1 MSKYAFLIAIIT
13 GSFLQAQFSV
23 TVDAPPA
30 FTAKEAILYTL
41 NGSKDIIVSREMKKN
56 SGWTFKVPQR
66 YVGMMKIYFPEN
78 NASFSMISENK
89 DVSLKL
95 ESEGNKI
102 NVVYNDPVNMLME
115 KVQDQQKKKDLIY
128 PALVQIKEYYRP
140 GTDFGKALEKEIR
153 EIGQTYTV
161 DPSSNPFVS
170 YYNTNYN
177 KFLVERSAETMPAQK
192 EIADFIAN
200 SGEMLESSSL
210 LRPVLVNFLN
220 SAGSANVDSSVDALL
235 KRLNVETPRGQT
247 VMSELIDI
255 FDVYG
260 MTALKDK
267 YLTQAKNLKC
277 TINDR
282 LASTIKANNNV
293 ELGALFPDYKFVR
306 SSNTSAK
313 NLHSVKADKKVIVF
327 WSATCSHCEAE
338 LPKLLERYNAMKA
351 QNIEVVGFSLDSD
364 RGVYESKVAALPW
377 INDSE
382 LRGWNSSYT
391 ETFNI
396 HATPTYFVVDAQN
409 RIIAKPDHVSDV
421 LQFLNLK

>member
-1 MSKYAFLIAIIT
+1 M
-13 GSFLQAQFSV
+13 QAQFSV
-23 TVDAPPA
+23 TVEAPA
-30 FTAKEAILYTL
+30 TFTAKEAILYTL
-41 NGSKDIIVSREMKKN
+41 NGSKDIIVSRELKKN
-56 SGWTFKVPQR
+56 TGWTFKVPQR

-95 ESEGNKI
+95 ESDGAKV
-102 NVVYNDPVNMLME
+102 NVLYKDPVNMLME

-128 PALVQIKEYYRP
+128 PALIQIKDYYRP
-140 GTDFGKALEKEIR
+140 GSDFGKALEKEIQ
-153 EIGQTYTV
+153 EIGRSYTV
-161 DPSSNPFVS
+161 DASSNPFVS
-170 YYNTNYN
+170 FYNTNYN
-177 KFLVERSAETMPAQK
+177 KFLVERSPETMPAQK

-210 LRPVLVNFLN
+210 LRPLLVNFLN
-220 SAGSANVDSSVDALL
+220 SAGSANVDASVDALL

-255 FDVYG
+255 FDVYA
-260 MTALKDK
+260 MSALKEK

-293 ELGALFPDYKFVR
+293 EIGAVFPDYKFVR
-306 SSNTSAK
+306 ASHTASKS
-313 NLHSVKADKKVIVF
+313 LHSVKADKKVIVF
-327 WSATCSHCEAE
+327 WSSTCSHCEAE
-338 LPKLLERYNAMKA
+338 LPKLLEKYTGMKA
-351 QNIEVVGFSLDSD
+351 QNIEVVGFSLDTERS
-364 RGVYESKVAALPW
+364 VYDSKVAALPW

-382 LRGWNSSYT
+382 LRGWNSTYT
-391 ETFNI
+391 ETYNI
-396 HATPTYFVVDAQN
+396 HATPTYFIVDAQN

-421 LQFLNLK
+421 LQFLKLK

>member
-1 MSKYAFLIAIIT
+1 MSKHALLIAILA
-13 GSFLQAQFSV
+13 GSFMQAQFSV
-23 TVDAPPA
+23 TVEAPA
-30 FTAKEAILYTL
+30 SFNAKEAVLYTL
-41 NGSKDIIVSREMKKN
+41 NGSKDIIVSRELKKN
-56 SGWTFKVPQR
+56 TGWSFKVPQR
-66 YVGMMKIYFPEN
+66 YVGMMKIYFPET

-89 DVSLKL
+89 DISLKL
-95 ESEGNKI
+95 ESDGNKF
-102 NVVYNDPVNMLME
+102 NVVYKDPVNMLME

-128 PALVQIKEYYRP
+128 PALVQIKDYYRP
-140 GTDFGKALEKEIR
+140 GSDFGKALDKEIQ
-153 EIGQTYTV
+153 EIGRSYTV
-161 DPSSNPFVS
+161 DASSNPFVS
-170 YYNTNYN
+170 FYNTNYN
-177 KFLVERSAETMPAQK
+177 KFLVEKSPENTPAQT
-192 EIADFIAN
+192 EIADFISN

-210 LRPVLVNFLN
+210 LRPLLVNFLN
-220 SAGSANVDSSVDALL
+220 SAGSANVDASVDALL

-293 ELGALFPDYKFVR
+293 EMGAIFPDYKFARV
-306 SSNTSAK
+306 SNTASK

-327 WSATCSHCEAE
+327 WSSTCSHCEAE
-338 LPKLLERYNAMKA
+338 LPKLLEKYNAMKA
-351 QNIEVVGFSLDSD
+351 QNIEVVGFSLDTD
-364 RGVYESKVAALPW
+364 RSVYDSKVTALPW

-382 LRGWNSSYT
+382 LRGWNSTYT
-391 ETFNI
+391 ETYNI
-396 HATPTYFVVDAQN
+396 HATPTYFIVDAQN

-421 LQFLNLK
+421 LQFLKLK